1 MAASKPPK
9 DSDPTTNH
17 EGQVANQESSIR
29 DAKHPDEK
37 PDPTTVA
44 QIEVVKD

>member
-1 MAASKPPK
+1 MADAKKK
-9 DSDPTTNH
+9 DDAPAENH
-17 EGQVANQESSIR
+17 AGQVANQETTIR